1 MQTLLRH
8 IRDNHRI
15 SNSGHLR
22 ISLLGDVWYSL
33 YIGHGG
39 AASGGA
45 FVGCEWA
52 VGGLGNFLLR
62 VDLFGML
69 NGNSFGGFMGLFS
82 RQERWGVVFADAIR
96 VGGLFA

>member
-1 MQTLLRH
+1 MQTLLRYFC
-8 IRDNHRI
+8 DNHRI
-15 SNSGHLR
+15 SNSGHLG
-22 ISLLGDVWYSL
+22 ISLLGDVWDSL

-39 AASGGA
+39 ATSGGA
-45 FVGCEWA
+45 FVGGEWA
-52 VGGLGNFLLR
+52 VGGLGNFLIR

-69 NGNSFGGFMGLFS
+69 SGNSIGGSMGLFS